1 MRLSTTIAF
10 TAALAVVGCSDPTPK
25 AKTPAEPAKVEAPVA
40 PAQPAPPTA
49 PAAPSKVMLIHESV
63 GVGGVELGMAPEEV
77 ERTLGKPRQANKEP
91 GSDRVLVMMFKEDE
105 IFDVYFDDTNRV
117 RMIIAAVKDGSI
129 CTDFDV
135 CIHREGDLTK
145 LKAHHGK
152 NLFRFVDRD
161 GSVYYRLLE
170 TKNGKQ
176 ILTEYNPVEEKD
188 GVVQVTIMYWNGK
201 IDTSTF
207 D

>member
-10 TAALAVVGCSDPTPK
+10 TAALSVIGCSDPAPK
-25 AKTPAEPAKVEAPVA
+25 AKTPAETPKVD
-40 PAQPAPPTA
+40 A
-49 PAAPSKVMLIHESV
+49 PAAPAQAAPPTTPAALSKVMLIHEGV
-63 GVGGVELGMAPEEV
+63 GVGGVELGMSPEDV
-77 ERTLGKPRQANKEP
+77 ERIMGKPRQANKEP
-91 GSDRVLVMMFKEDE
+91 DSGRVLVMMFKQDE
-105 IFDVYFDDTNRV
+105 IFDVYFDDNRV

-161 GSVYYRLLE
+161 SSIYYRLLE

-188 GVVQVTIMYWNGK
+188 GVVQVTIMYWTGK